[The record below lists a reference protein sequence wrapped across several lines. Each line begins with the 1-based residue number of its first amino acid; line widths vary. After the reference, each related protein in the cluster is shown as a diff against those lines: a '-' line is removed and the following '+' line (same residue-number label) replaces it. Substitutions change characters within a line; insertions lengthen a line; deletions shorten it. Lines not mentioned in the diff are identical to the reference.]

1 MIDKNVVFDR
11 LSGGLCLYIENY
23 QFQKNNGKIKP
34 SYELS
39 DKELNYL
46 DNHLEEIKLFKEN
59 AYNLKNGYIYQIFNC
74 DNIKDLPKEVY
85 SLIKCFLP
93 RFLNQFPEYNDI
105 DCLK

>member
-1 MIDKNVVFDR
+1 MKNNSVIFDR
-11 LSGGLCLYIENY
+11 LSGGLCLFIENY
-23 QFQKNNGKIKP
+23 QLQKKGGKIKP

-46 DNHLEEIKLFKEN
+46 DNHLIEIEEFKGK
-59 AYNLKNGYIYQIFNC
+59 AYNSKDGYIYQIC
-74 DNIKDLPKEVY
+74 TCENIKDLPTKIY

-93 RFLNQFPEYNDI
+93 RFLKQFPEYKDI